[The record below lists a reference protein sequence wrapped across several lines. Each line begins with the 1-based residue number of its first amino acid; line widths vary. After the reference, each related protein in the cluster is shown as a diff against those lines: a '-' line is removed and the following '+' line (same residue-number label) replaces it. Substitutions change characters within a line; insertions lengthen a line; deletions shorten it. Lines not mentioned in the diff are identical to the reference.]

1 MSSPNFEGLRV
12 LALESRHG
20 KELGKLIASYGG
32 RSTVAPALREVAL
45 DSSETQAFSAAL
57 IGGQFQMVVFLT
69 GSGARALIT
78 IVENAYSRELL
89 LAALQKVQVV
99 ARGPKPAS
107 VLNELGVNADLV
119 APEPHTWREVLQ
131 VLDSDAN
138 QQSVRGL
145 RIAVQEYGTPC
156 TELQEGLRARG
167 AHVTA
172 VSVYR
177 WSLPEDATP
186 LREAARSLANG
197 DMDVVLFT
205 SAVQVAHLF
214 HVAAEMKIEE
224 PLRNGMERAVIVSI
238 GPTTSERLRAM
249 GLHADLEASRAK
261 MGFLVREAAERSA
274 AILHDKHEHPPLD
287 FLHEIG
293 SRMATASP
301 LRGVLRRVVDFA
313 SSVVNSDSC
322 FVYVLEGEEL
332 VLKASQNPHPE
343 EVNRLKLR
351 LGEGITGWVAKHREP
366 VAVARNAFHDPR
378 FQFFNE
384 LPEDRYEALLSVP
397 VLCRGRLVGVISLQ
411 HREPYSHSKKEI
423 RLMSTIGFLVG
434 AEIEV
439 ARLEEKSSQLSD
451 ELLSR
456 KVVERAKGIL
466 QRASR
471 LTEEEAY
478 FSLRRQSRQQR
489 KSMKEIAEV
498 IVQQESERNRKGR
511 RSAQA
516 GATTRSRPRSIA

>member
-1 MSSPNFEGLRV
+1 MSSPNFDGLRV

-20 KELGKLIASYGG
+20 KELAKLIASYGG
-32 RSTVAPALREVAL
+32 QPTVAPALREVPL
-45 DSSETQAFSAAL
+45 ESSQTQAFAAGL

-78 IVENAYSRELL
+78 IVENAYSREHLC
-89 LAALQKVQVV
+89 AALQKMQVV
-99 ARGPKPAS
+99 ARGPKPVS
-107 VLNELGVNADLV
+107 VLNELGVKANLV
-119 APEPHTWREVLQ
+119 APEPNTWREVLQ

-138 QQSVRGL
+138 PQSVRGL
-145 RIAVQEYGTPC
+145 RVAVQEYGTPC
-156 TELQEGLRARG
+156 TELLEGLKVRG
-167 AHVTA
+167 ACVTT
-172 VSVYR
+172 VPVYR
-177 WSLPEDATP
+177 WSLPEDTGP
-186 LREAARSLANG
+186 LREAAKCLANG

-214 HVAAEMKIEE
+214 QVAAEMKIEE
-224 PLRNGMERAVIVSI
+224 SLRSGIERVVIASI
-238 GPTTSERLRAM
+238 GPTTSERLRSM
-249 GLHADLEASRAK
+249 GLHADLEAAHPK
-261 MGFLVREAAERSA
+261 MGLLVREAAERSA
-274 AILHDKHEHPPLD
+274 EVLREKHKHPPLD

-293 SRMATASP
+293 SRMAAASP
-301 LRGVLRRVVDFA
+301 LRGVLRRVADFA
-313 SSVVNSDSC
+313 TAVVNSDSC
-322 FVYVLEGEEL
+322 FVYVLEADEL
-332 VLKASQNPHPE
+332 VLKASKNPHPE

-351 LGEGITGWVAKHREP
+351 LGEGITGWVAKHRQP

-384 LPEDRYEALLSVP
+384 LPEDRYEAFLSVP
-397 VLCRGRLVGVISLQ
+397 VLCRGRVVGVISLQ
-411 HREPYSHSKKEI
+411 HREPYSHSKREI

-434 AEIEV
+434 AEIEL

-466 QRASR
+466 QRESR

-489 KSMKEIAEV
+489 KSMKDIAEA
-498 IVQQESERNRKGR
+498 IVRRQTERSQKGR
-511 RSAQA
+511 R
-516 GATTRSRPRSIA
+516 GP

>member
-1 MSSPNFEGLRV
+1 MSSSNFDGLRV

-20 KELGKLIASYGG
+20 KELAKLIASYGG
-32 RSTVAPALREVAL
+32 QPTVVPALREVPLA
-45 DSSETQAFSAAL
+45 SSETQTFSAGL
-57 IGGQFQMVVFLT
+57 IGGQFHMVVFLT

-89 LAALQKVQVV
+89 CAALQQMQVV
-99 ARGPKPAS
+99 ARGPKPVS
-107 VLNELGVNADLV
+107 VLNELGMKANLV
-119 APEPHTWREVLQ
+119 APEPNTWREVLQ

-138 QQSVRGL
+138 PQSVRGL
-145 RIAVQEYGTPC
+145 RVAVQEYGAPC
-156 TELQEGLRARG
+156 NELLEGLKARG
-167 AHVTA
+167 AHVTPLP
-172 VSVYR
+172 VYR
-177 WSLPEDATP
+177 WSLPEDTAP
-186 LREAARSLANG
+186 LRQAAKCLANG

-214 HVAAEMKIEE
+214 QVAAEMRIEE
-224 PLRNGMERAVIVSI
+224 SLRNGIERTVIVSI
-238 GPTTSERLRAM
+238 GPTTSERLRSM
-249 GLHADLEASRAK
+249 GLHADLEASRPK

-274 AILHDKHEHPPLD
+274 EILHEKHRHPPLD

-293 SRMATASP
+293 SRMAAACP

-313 SSVVNSDSC
+313 TSVVNSDSC
-322 FVYVLEGEEL
+322 FVYVLEGDEL
-332 VLKASQNPHPE
+332 VLKASKNPHPE

-351 LGEGITGWVAKHREP
+351 LGEGITGWVARHRQP

-384 LPEDRYEALLSVP
+384 LPEDRYEAFLSVP

-411 HREPYSHSKKEI
+411 HREPYSHSKREI

-434 AEIEV
+434 AEIEL
-439 ARLEEKSSQLSD
+439 ARLEEKSSRLSD

-466 QRASR
+466 QRESR

-489 KSMKEIAEV
+489 KSMKEIAEA
-498 IVQQESERNRKGR
+498 IVRGETGR
-511 RSAQA
+511 SQKRGGSA
-516 GATTRSRPRSIA
+516 

>member
-1 MSSPNFEGLRV
+1 MSSPNFDGLRV

-20 KELGKLIASYGG
+20 KEIAKLIASYGG
-32 RSTVAPALREVAL
+32 QPSVAPALREVPL
-45 DSSETQAFSAAL
+45 NPSQSQAFSAKL
-57 IGGQFQMVVFLT
+57 IGGQFHMVVFLT
-69 GSGARALIT
+69 GSGARALISS
-78 IVENAYSRELL
+78 VENTYSRELL

-99 ARGPKPAS
+99 ARGPKPVS
-107 VLNELGVNADLV
+107 VLNELGVKPNLV
-119 APEPHTWREVLQ
+119 APEPNTWREVLQ

-138 QQSVRGL
+138 PRSVRGL
-145 RIAVQEYGTPC
+145 RVAVQEYGTPC
-156 TELQEGLRARG
+156 AELLEGLKARG

-172 VSVYR
+172 VPVYR
-177 WSLPEDATP
+177 WSLPEDTAP
-186 LREAARSLANG
+186 LREAAKCLANG

-214 HVAAEMKIEE
+214 QVAAEMKIEE
-224 PLRNGMERAVIVSI
+224 SLRSGIERAVIVSI
-238 GPTTSERLRAM
+238 GPTTSERLRSM
-249 GLHADLEASRAK
+249 GLHADFEASRPK
-261 MGFLVREAAERSA
+261 MGFLVREAAECSA
-274 AILHDKHEHPPLD
+274 EIIREKHRHPPLD

-293 SRMATASP
+293 SRMAGASP

-313 SSVVNSDSC
+313 TSVVNSDSC
-322 FVYVLEGEEL
+322 FVYVLEGDEL
-332 VLKASQNPHPE
+332 VLKASRNPHPE

-351 LGEGITGWVAKHREP
+351 LGEGITGWVAKHQQP
-366 VAVARNAFHDPR
+366 VAVARNAFHDSR

-384 LPEDRYEALLSVP
+384 LPEDRYEAFLSVP

-411 HREPYSHSKKEI
+411 HREPYSHSKREI

-434 AEIEV
+434 AEIEL

-466 QRASR
+466 QRESR

-489 KSMKEIAEV
+489 KSMKDIAEA
-498 IVQQESERNRKGR
+498 IVRGETERRQKGR
-511 RSAQA
+511 KSA
-516 GATTRSRPRSIA
+516 

>member
-1 MSSPNFEGLRV
+1 MSSPNFDGLRV

-20 KELGKLIASYGG
+20 KELAKLIASYGG
-32 RSTVAPALREVAL
+32 QPTVAPALREVPL
-45 DSSETQAFSAAL
+45 ESSQTQAFAAGL

-78 IVENAYSRELL
+78 IVENAYSREHLC
-89 LAALQKVQVV
+89 AALQKMQVV
-99 ARGPKPAS
+99 ARGPKPVS
-107 VLNELGVNADLV
+107 VLNELGVKANLV
-119 APEPHTWREVLQ
+119 APEPNTWREVLQ

-138 QQSVRGL
+138 PQSVRGL
-145 RIAVQEYGTPC
+145 RVAVQEYGTPC
-156 TELQEGLRARG
+156 TELLEGLKVRG
-167 AHVTA
+167 ACVTT
-172 VSVYR
+172 VPVYR
-177 WSLPEDATP
+177 WSLPEDTGP
-186 LREAARSLANG
+186 LREAAKCLANG

-214 HVAAEMKIEE
+214 QVAAEMKIEE
-224 PLRNGMERAVIVSI
+224 SLRSGIERVVIASI
-238 GPTTSERLRAM
+238 GPTTSERLRSM
-249 GLHADLEASRAK
+249 GLHADLEAAHPK
-261 MGFLVREAAERSA
+261 MGLLVREAAERSA
-274 AILHDKHEHPPLD
+274 EVLREKHKHPPLD

-293 SRMATASP
+293 SRMAAASP

-313 SSVVNSDSC
+313 TAVVNSDSC
-322 FVYVLEGEEL
+322 FVYVLEADEL
-332 VLKASQNPHPE
+332 VLKASKNPHPE

-351 LGEGITGWVAKHREP
+351 LGEGITGWVAKHRQP

-384 LPEDRYEALLSVP
+384 LPEDRYEAFLSVP
-397 VLCRGRLVGVISLQ
+397 VLCRGRVVGVISLQ
-411 HREPYSHSKKEI
+411 HREPYSHSKREI

-434 AEIEV
+434 AEIEL

-466 QRASR
+466 QRESR
-471 LTEEEAY
+471 LSEEEAY

-489 KSMKEIAEV
+489 KSMKDIAEA
-498 IVQQESERNRKGR
+498 IVRRQTERSQKGR
-511 RSAQA
+511 R
-516 GATTRSRPRSIA
+516 GP